1 MEELINKLKEFK
13 AADDSAKE
21 MEETIKEARFQL
33 LEYERILDIY
43 DQREYRKKYLE
54 ERRKEEPNLLYP
66 DSDEIY
72 KRYYEQQEQL
82 QEKDKIINMLAIDL
96 YRNNAFDCDYK
107 YFKDNKCR
115 TNKPKESICKEC
127 VIEYFTKKAREV

>member
-1 MEELINKLKEFK
+1 MEELINKLKGFK

-43 DQREYRKKYLE
+43 DQREYRKRYLE
-54 ERRKEEPNLLYP
+54 ERRKEQPNLLYP
-66 DSDEIY
+66 DADEIY

-82 QEKDKIINMLAIDL
+82 QEKDKIIELMAEMITE
-96 YRNNAFDCDYK
+96 AKFC
-107 YFKDNKCR
+107 YFKKENGGELLGKYRCYNKD
-115 TNKPKESICKEC
+115 EW
-127 VIEYFTKKAREV
+127 IEYFTKKAREV